1 MKTFDDYLD
10 LRAKELKDGLTNFM
24 LVRSAIAPRNP
35 EEVFAPCPE
44 GDRYYTDM
52 DAVGRKMQ
60 TYLTECYDQFC
71 CSIDPILDGQPD
83 SILSKIKKSKM
94 SICRTIEHKLTFCS
108 NCREALD
115 LALAALDEQVR
126 IAKEIYKE
134 KNPEAKPVA
143 SEDEKE

>member
-1 MKTFDDYLD
+1 MKTFDDFID

-24 LVRSAIAPRNP
+24 LLRSSIVPRQP

-44 GDRYYTDM
+44 GDRYYTDL
-52 DAVGRKMQ
+52 DAVGKKMQ
-60 TYLTECYDQFC
+60 AYLTECYNQFC
-71 CSIDPILDGQPD
+71 CTIDPILEGQAD
-83 SILSKIKKSKM
+83 SILSKMNKSKL

-126 IAKEIYKE
+126 TVKDVYKE
-134 KNPEAKPVA
+134 KNP
-143 SEDEKE
+143 